1 MQAHR
6 LPELDFFRG
15 LALLVILVDHIGGSI
30 LSRFTLHSYAFNDAA
45 EVFVFLG
52 GFATAGAYL
61 SLAERRGAQA
71 AARRFVK
78 RAGSLYRAFLLTA
91 AAMLAVSAVF
101 IGLHVEAPNLAA
113 NDLRDLAHAPMSTLI
128 GLASFQ
134 RQPYLSSVLPMYVV
148 FALTTPIVVPFARR
162 APWRL
167 LACSVAIWCAASAAA
182 EWLPSADESYWD
194 FNPLAWQFVFVLGV
208 LARCQPIYRRIRAWP
223 ASRLVSVVALTAAA
237 GLGWAKLAGVGNLDA
252 YAGKPDLDWLRVA
265 NFVAIAWLAADMTRR
280 GWIGEIARRL
290 SWIGEVGR
298 NGLVSFVAGA
308 VISLVIDSLLYTMT
322 DGLLHVPL
330 GLAADAAAI
339 AALFAVTCSCRR
351 RDGYRASA
359 AAA

>member
-61 SLAERRGAQA
+61 SLAERRGARA
-71 AARRFVK
+71 AAHRFVK

-101 IGLHVEAPNLAA
+101 LGLHIEAPNLAS
-113 NDLRDLAHAPMSTLI
+113 NDLRDLVHAPMRTLI
-128 GLASFQ
+128 DLASFQ
-134 RQPYLSSVLPMYVV
+134 RQPYLASVLPMYVA
-148 FALTTPIVVPFARR
+148 FALATPIVVPLARR

-167 LACSVAIWCAASAAA
+167 LVCSAAIWCVAGEAAD
-182 EWLPSADESYWD
+182 WLPSADESYWD
-194 FNPLAWQFVFVLGV
+194 FNPLAWQLVFVLGV
-208 LARCQPIYRRIRAWP
+208 LARCQPVYGRIRAWS
-223 ASRLVSVVALTAAA
+223 ASRLVSVVALAAA
-237 GLGWAKLAGVGNLDA
+237 VGLGWAKLAGVGSLDA
-252 YAGKPDLDWLRVA
+252 YAGKPDLDWLRLA
-265 NFVAIAWLAADMTRR
+265 NFAAIAWLATDMTRR
-280 GWIGEIARRL
+280 GWIGKIARRL

-298 NGLVSFVAGA
+298 DGLASFVAGA

-322 DGLLHVPL
+322 DGLLHVPM
-330 GLAADAAAI
+330 GLAADAAAL
-339 AALFAVTCSCRR
+339 AALFAVTWSRR
-351 RDGYRASA
+351 LRSGYRASA